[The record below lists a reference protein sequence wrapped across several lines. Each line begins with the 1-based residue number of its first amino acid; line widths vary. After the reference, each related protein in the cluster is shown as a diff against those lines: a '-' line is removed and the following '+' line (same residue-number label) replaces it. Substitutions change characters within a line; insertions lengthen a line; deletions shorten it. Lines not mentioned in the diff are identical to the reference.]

1 MRWPRRFSAKL
12 MRSIEADDRAG
23 MVAQARLIE
32 AYERRL
38 RERFHVPADLLIS
51 ASENVAA

>member
-1 MRWPRRFSAKL
+1 

-51 ASENVAA
+51 ASESVAA